1 MGGRDIIIQIFSS
14 FFLRFLNKSMK
25 IKADSHFVF
34 FQFMG
39 FVVVAS
45 TFVAIPY
52 IDLKHHS
59 ENKGEK

>member
-1 MGGRDIIIQIFSS
+1 
-14 FFLRFLNKSMK
+14 MK
-25 IKADSHFVF
+25 INADSHFVF